1 MINQTIETQRS
12 LARQGLELTRQGTKS
27 AVGIVPDNEQRTRDR
42 VDDVFDDIEST
53 QDDVLDN
60 VQDLA
65 VRGVNGSEDLAN
77 SYFGVL
83 GASFDAQESTTE
95 QLEQAT
101 EETID
106 KVENAAEETLETT
119 EETVEEVGETA
130 EDTVDTAEDE
140 TEDMADDVEDMADDV
155 EDEVDDVVSDPDET
169 LDLEDAIGTSPDA
182 TRADV
187 EDFRAELTGEF
198 DDIEDR
204 DIGSFVEEEIETLSD
219 LTEAA
224 TENVASALGVDDE
237 RADEVIDHA
246 VDQEATAIED
256 IEGIGQTY
264 SDRLAAADVRTASQL
279 SRTSIEDVS
288 EIAQVNEERA
298 SDWINQ
304 AQEEA

>member
-27 AVGIVPDNEQRTRDR
+27 AVGIVPDNEERTRDR

-53 QDDVLDN
+53 QDDVFDN

-65 VRGVNGSEDLAN
+65 VRGVDGSEDLAD

-106 KVENAAEETLETT
+106 KAENAAEETLETT

-130 EDTVDTAEDE
+130 EDTVDTAKDE
-140 TEDMADDVEDMADDV
+140 TEDMADDVED
-155 EDEVDDVVSDPDET
+155 EVDEVVSDPDET

-224 TENVASALGVDDE
+224 TEDVASALGVDDE

-279 SRTSIEDVS
+279 ARTSIEDVS

>member
-140 TEDMADDVEDMADDV
+140 TEDMADDVED
-155 EDEVDDVVSDPDET
+155 EVDDVVSDPDET

-264 SDRLAAADVRTASQL
+264 SDRLAAANVRTASQL

-288 EIAQVNEERA
+288 EIAQVNEGRA